1 MLDTAVHQGKRHK
14 LVRELADKGID
25 SKTVLSAIAR
35 VPRHW
40 FFPKDFE
47 HYAYRDD
54 AFPIDFGQ
62 TISQPYTVA
71 YQSELIDV
79 KAGER
84 VLEIGTGS
92 GYQAAVLLE
101 MGLKLYSIEYVR
113 PLLEQAAQRLKPYKD
128 SVKLLN
134 GDGSRGVSKYAPFD
148 AILVTAGAPAVANE
162 LLKQLKIGGKLV
174 IPVGETKENQR
185 MHRYTRMS
193 ETKFHK
199 EVLKPFRFV
208 PLVGKSGW
216 DSMGS

>member
-25 SKTVLSAIAR
+25 SKTVLSAIAK

-79 KAGER
+79 KAGEK
-84 VLEIGTGS
+84 VLEIGTGR
-92 GYQAAVLLE
+92 VFFW
-101 MGLKLYSIEYVR
+101 
-113 PLLEQAAQRLKPYKD
+113 P
-128 SVKLLN
+128 
-134 GDGSRGVSKYAPFD
+134 
-148 AILVTAGAPAVANE
+148 
-162 LLKQLKIGGKLV
+162 
-174 IPVGETKENQR
+174 
-185 MHRYTRMS
+185 
-193 ETKFHK
+193 
-199 EVLKPFRFV
+199 
-208 PLVGKSGW
+208 
-216 DSMGS
+216 

>member
-14 LVRELADKGID
+14 LVRELAEKGIE
-25 SKTVLSAIAR
+25 SKSVLSAIAK

-40 FFPKDFE
+40 YFPKDFE

-79 KAGER
+79 KPGER

-101 MGLKLYSIEYVR
+101 MGLQLVSVEYVR
-113 PLLEQAAQRLKPYKD
+113 PLLELAAKRLKAYKD
-128 SVKLLN
+128 RVKLVN
-134 GDGSRGVSKYAPFD
+134 GDGSKGLPKYAPYD
-148 AILVTAGAPAVANE
+148 AILVTAGAPAVAND
-162 LLKQLKIGGKLV
+162 LLKQLKVGGKLV

-185 MHRYTRMS
+185 MHRYTRMG

-208 PLVGKSGW
+208 PLVGHSGW
-216 DSMGS
+216 KN